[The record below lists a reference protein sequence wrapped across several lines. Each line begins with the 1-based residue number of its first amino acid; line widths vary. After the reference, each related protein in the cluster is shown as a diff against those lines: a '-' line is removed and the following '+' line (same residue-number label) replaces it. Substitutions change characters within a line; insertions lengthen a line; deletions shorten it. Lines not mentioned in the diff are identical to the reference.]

1 MEMDLVA
8 EAIVV
13 MAQKGSTKIF
23 FLYFFLLYKC
33 FVEVCA
39 KALNH
44 HASFGH
50 IKM

>member
-1 MEMDLVA
+1 MEMVLVA
-8 EAIVV
+8 EVTVV
-13 MAQKGSTKIF
+13 MAQMGSTKIF
-23 FLYFFLLYKC
+23 FLLFFLFYKC